1 MSFLLYRVS
10 ATSARVVRVA
20 PRISVSSR
28 SPFSISAPVAK
39 SPLDPV
45 KDTLKSVDRTVSD
58 AAVKGIEKG
67 GRIHV
72 PFDPLSPYQSTLPLS
87 IHSPLITHSTGSTAK
102 LYMAKQ
108 LTHVP
113 LVSNHTPCV
122 CEMLTDTSL
131 QSKSPKP
138 PKKPSAS
145 TPPKLQEPPRKP
157 KVKSRA
163 RHRNSL
169 ARLRGKLPS

>member
-67 GRIHV
+67 EQVSQATKEAVGINTSKV
-72 PFDPLSPYQSTLPLS
+72 A
-87 IHSPLITHSTGSTAK
+87 GAAK
-102 LYMAKQ
+102 ETKGEVKGKAQELAGEAQGKAAELKGEAKGKA
-108 LTHVP
+108 
-113 LVSNHTPCV
+113 
-122 CEMLTDTSL
+122 E
-131 QSKSPKP
+131 
-138 PKKPSAS
+138 
-145 TPPKLQEPPRKP
+145 E
-157 KVKSRA
+157 VKS
-163 RHRNSL
+163 
-169 ARLRGKLPS
+169 KM